1 MTITNAS
8 PPIAVTVTPH
18 ISLGSL
24 ISSDPT
30 GPAH

>member
-8 PPIAVTVTPH
+8 PPITVTPH